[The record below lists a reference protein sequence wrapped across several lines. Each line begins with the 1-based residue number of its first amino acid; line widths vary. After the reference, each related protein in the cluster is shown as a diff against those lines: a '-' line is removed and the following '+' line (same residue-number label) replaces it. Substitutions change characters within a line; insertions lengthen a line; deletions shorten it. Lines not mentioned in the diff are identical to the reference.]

1 MKFKLCITLF
11 FVDAK
16 LNGNKRPTSGLLKKV
31 DSVTSAKTNETSTTN
46 TATPVSED
54 YVTATSEVQS
64 KSLVTEKNDQEMD
77 DEEGMKT
84 VVDFHSVFVKLRSNS
99 FACTS

>member
-1 MKFKLCITLF
+1 M
-11 FVDAK
+11 
-16 LNGNKRPTSGLLKKV
+16 NGNKRPTSGLLKKV

-84 VVDFHSVFVKLRSNS
+84 VVDFHSVFVKLRSNR